1 VPVISIEDPPVR
13 GEAGASTEA
22 DAEWPARDLEHLGRC
37 PVCASAERELRHEAL
52 TDLVYRRAPGRWQLF
67 QCAGCGAAYL
77 DPRPTQATIGRAYA
91 EFFTHPPAMV
101 DDASPSLSKRLKRA
115 LRNGYINGRLHT
127 HFKPATRLGSMVI
140 PVFPGKKRE
149 IDFSLRS
156 LPPLAGLASRKLLDV
171 GSGNGDFLKTASD
184 IGWDAM
190 GVESDAT
197 AARQAQSR
205 GLRATSGRFEDIE
218 LPERAFDVITLS
230 HVVEHLHDPVG
241 MLRKAL
247 QLLKPGGQ
255 IWIATPNL
263 DGAGHA
269 RFRSNW
275 IGLDSPRHLVLFN
288 RASLMDTLARA
299 GFVGTHRFLPGRSA
313 AGHFLLSWKAASG
326 LKPFEAH
333 PARLP
338 IALRLEA
345 LRVDAARSLED
356 ELVVAARTAA

>member
-1 VPVISIEDPPVR
+1 MIEDPPVR
-13 GEAGASTEA
+13 GERGTRADAG
-22 DAEWPARDLEHLGRC
+22 AEWPARDLEQVGQC
-37 PVCASAERELRHEAL
+37 PVCASVERRLRHAAL

-67 QCAGCGAAYL
+67 QCARCDAAYL
-77 DPRPTQATIGRAYA
+77 DPRPTAATIGRAYA

-101 DDASPSLSKRLKRA
+101 DDPSPSFSKRLKRA

-140 PVFPGKKRE
+140 PAFPGKKRE

-156 LPPLAGLASRKLLDV
+156 LPPLAGPASRKLLDV

-184 IGWDAM
+184 IGWDAL
-190 GVESDAT
+190 GVESDAI
-197 AARQAQSR
+197 AASQAQSR
-205 GLRATSGRFEDIE
+205 GLRATSGRFEETE

-230 HVVEHLHDPVG
+230 HVIEHVHDPVG

-247 QLLKPGGQ
+247 RLLKPGGQ

-269 RFRSNW
+269 RFGASW

-288 RASLMDTLARA
+288 RASLMDALARA
-299 GFVGTHRFLPGRSA
+299 GFIGSHRFLPGRSA
-313 AGHFLLSWKAASG
+313 AGHFLLSWKAANG

-338 IALRLEA
+338 IGLRLEA
-345 LRVDAARSLED
+345 LRVDALHSLED
-356 ELVVAARTAA
+356 ELVVAARTVA